1 MLSSHYWRVAFR
13 KFTDATGREKQNTP
27 VEAGVF
33 ANDMLL
39 QNYSLRELGSDRFFG
54 DFLFR
59 KAIISCPEGGTA
71 AAPLRTICSAVRLS
85 LQSFSFAPLSWR
97 SVDPSSEIPANKPR
111 ERE

>member
-39 QNYSLRELGSDRFFG
+39 QNYSLSELGSDRFFG

-59 KAIISCPEGGTA
+59 KAIISWPEGGRAT
-71 AAPLRTICSAVRLS
+71 APLRTICLVVRLP
-85 LQSFSFAPLSWR
+85 LLSFLFAPLSWR
-97 SVDPSSEIPANKPR
+97 SVEPSKETPANKPQ
-111 ERE
+111 E